1 LLPVFNSKT
10 GGKHCISGLNLI
22 EMAVCALIVSVV
34 VELSVLQS
42 NPGYGRIFPYV
53 GAPCFS
59 GIAQERFYALLM
71 AEYKK
76 ISRGLTFM
84 LV

>member
-1 LLPVFNSKT
+1 
-10 GGKHCISGLNLI
+10 
-22 EMAVCALIVSVV
+22 MALCALIVSVV
-34 VELSVLQS
+34 VKLSVLQS
-42 NPGYGRIFPYV
+42 NPGYGRISPYV
-53 GAPCFS
+53 GSLYFS

-76 ISRGLTFM
+76 ISLELTFI